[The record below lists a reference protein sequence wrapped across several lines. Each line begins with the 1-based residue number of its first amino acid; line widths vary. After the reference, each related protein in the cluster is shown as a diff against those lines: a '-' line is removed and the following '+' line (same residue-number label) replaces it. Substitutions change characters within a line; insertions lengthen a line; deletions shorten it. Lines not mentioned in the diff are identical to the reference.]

1 VLAVALENVHG
12 FTPLAE
18 ALRREIEG
26 VLITAEGIGAVTV
39 VGTGVAATP
48 RVREAL
54 VAALASMGS
63 APLAVGTGALEVT
76 VYAEAGVLAGTA
88 REVHRRLMG

>member
-1 VLAVALENVHG
+1 VRIAAG
-12 FTPLAE
+12 
-18 ALRREIEG
+18 
-26 VLITAEGIGAVTV
+26 GIGAVTV

-54 VAALASMGS
+54 VAALASLG
-63 APLAVGTGALEVT
+63 AVPLAIESGPLAVT
-76 VYAEAGVLAGTA
+76 VYAETRLLADTA